1 VKWILIGVL
10 AESLISSGHET
21 REACEG
27 RAVLLREQKAAVK
40 CVEAPGQ
47 GAIFLPSSTITPYCT
62 QTHCQVK

>member
-1 VKWILIGVL
+1 MKWILIGVL
-10 AESLISSGHET
+10 AESLIASGHET

-47 GAIFLPSSTITPYCT
+47 AVTFSTSTTIVPCCT
-62 QTHCQVK
+62 LGR